1 MNTSRINTLL
11 FDLDGTLIN
20 TNDLIIASFINTLNI
35 YFPEKYKEEDVLQF
49 MGPPLYESFSQL
61 DELRADEMVAKYREH
76 NLANHDILV
85 KEFEGV
91 YETVETLHKEGYKMA
106 IVSTKMHDTVLRG
119 LKVTRLDR
127 FFDIV
132 IGLDDVERAKPD
144 PEPLMKALEILGSK
158 PEEAL
163 MVGDN
168 HHDILGGKNAGTRTA
183 GVAWTAKGR
192 DHLDQFEPDYML
204 EHMSDLL
211 SILEKEGK
219 Q

>member
-49 MGPPLYESFSQL
+49 MGPPLHESFTQL

-119 LKVTRLDR
+119 LKVARLDR
-127 FFDIV
+127 FFDII

-144 PEPLMKALEILGSK
+144 PEPLMKALDILGSK
-158 PEEAL
+158 PEEAI